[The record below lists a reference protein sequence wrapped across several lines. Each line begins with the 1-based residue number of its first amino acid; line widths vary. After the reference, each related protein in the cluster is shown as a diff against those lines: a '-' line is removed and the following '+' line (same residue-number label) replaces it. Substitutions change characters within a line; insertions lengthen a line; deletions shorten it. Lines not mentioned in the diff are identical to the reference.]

1 MPSAFIRRRIREM
14 LCSRVDGAMLIAAGT
29 IDLHL
34 EPKRGYLAKCREGQ
48 SVEHGPRLR
57 PASSQRRINFLP
69 SVLASDVGV
78 INRIPQK

>member
-14 LCSRVDGAMLIAAGT
+14 LCSTVDGAMLIAAGT

-48 SVEHGPRLR
+48 SVERARDEAKARKQSKTKQLFAFSAGE
-57 PASSQRRINFLP
+57 
-69 SVLASDVGV
+69 
-78 INRIPQK
+78 